1 MHEYRWG
8 VLSCV
13 VMLWYLQSFPCR
25 IVTNLWRNC
34 LTFYYWVTLC
44 KHESLIEAAVDLS
57 LNAAQSDPAYISCVA
72 TSGEVTERCV
82 SNTHPRSLLLY
93 SIHLCS
99 PRIRA
104 WRGAWFSVSANSLQV
119 FASCM
124 DKTES
129 DSCHWFCS
137 MCSRWSTSRLCR
149 SFVCSACVSALL
161 GELRSDASYIRYFIV

>member
-1 MHEYRWG
+1 MSPGGGG

-25 IVTNLWRNC
+25 IGTNLWRNC
-34 LTFYYWVTLC
+34 LTFYYRVNLC

-57 LNAAQSDPAYISCVA
+57 LNAGQSDPAYISCVA
-72 TSGEVTERCV
+72 TSSEVTERSA

-104 WRGAWFSVSANSLQV
+104 WRGAWFSVSANSLRV
-119 FASCM
+119 CASYM

-129 DSCHWFCS
+129 DSLHWFCS
-137 MCSRWSTSRLCR
+137 TALSKFRVFR
-149 SFVCSACVSALL
+149 VCVCVAW
-161 GELRSDASYIRYFIV
+161 RVKIRRCTIYQIFHLMRP